1 MEFAK
6 IIIKNHDDL
15 QLTLYLQDEPEENF
29 PNDKKGSCYL
39 KYQDTSYKIRKNVL
53 DYSQYLFHCLENNPN
68 TAELAL
74 KFKYATSIKAYDIA
88 MKLLFGFK
96 DVHIPNNEYIQILAF
111 IEELS
116 TSKSPILVI

>member
-1 MEFAK
+1 MESAK
-6 IIIKNHDDL
+6 MIIKNHDDL

-29 PNDKKGSCYL
+29 PNDKKGFCFL
-39 KYQDTSYKIRKNVL
+39 KYQDTSYKIRNSVL
-53 DYSQYLFHCLENNPN
+53 DYSQYLFQSLENNPN
-68 TAELAL
+68 IAEFVL

-96 DVHIPNNEYIQILAF
+96 NVHITNNEYIQIIAF

-116 TSKSPILVI
+116 KSKSLI